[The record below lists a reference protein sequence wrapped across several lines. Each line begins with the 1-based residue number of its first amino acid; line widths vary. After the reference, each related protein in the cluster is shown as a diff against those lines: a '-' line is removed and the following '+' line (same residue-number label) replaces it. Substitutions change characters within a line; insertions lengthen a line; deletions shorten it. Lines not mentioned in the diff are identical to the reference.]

1 MKRKPYLMLSLTLA
15 LFSLN
20 SMAKDQEWP
29 EITEDGLHRVHD
41 AKLAVVYAEPGADL
55 GSYSKVMIS
64 EPSVAFKK
72 NWGRDLRSGSAS
84 KLSTS
89 SRVNTTK
96 IKKDLA
102 LEFETVFTD
111 KLTGGGYDVVTE
123 AGDDVLL
130 ISPSIVNLDINA
142 PQTSGAGRTN
152 QYVRS
157 AGEMTM
163 YLELYDSVTGD
174 LIAKAL
180 DRQVDRENNE
190 MMTWA
195 NSATNKAA
203 AERILNGWADILL
216 KALNEAKAYPIPA
229 APAAK

>member
-1 MKRKPYLMLSLTLA
+1 MKRITHLMLALTLVV
-15 LFSLN
+15 FSL
-20 SMAKDQEWP
+20 SSLAKEQEWP
-29 EITEDGLHRVHD
+29 EITEDGLQRVHD
-41 AKLAVVYAEPGADL
+41 ARLAVVYITPGADL
-55 GSYSKVMIS
+55 GVYGKVMIS

-72 NWGRDLRSGSAS
+72 NWDRDMRSRSAS

-96 IKKDLA
+96 IRKDLA
-102 LEFETVFTD
+102 QEFETVFTD
-111 KLTGGGYDVVTE
+111 KLSSGGYDVVTE

-130 ISPSIVNLDINA
+130 ISPAIVNLDINA

-157 AGEMTM
+157 AGEMTL

-180 DRQVDRENNE
+180 DRQVDREHNE
-190 MMTWA
+190 VMTWA
-195 NSATNKAA
+195 NSSTNKAA

-216 KALNEAKAYPIPA
+216 EALNEAKAYPNPE
-229 APAAK
+229 APASE

>member
-1 MKRKPYLMLSLTLA
+1 MKLKHFLTISLSLTLA
-15 LFSLN
+15 VFSLN

-41 AKLAVVYAEPGADL
+41 SKMAVVYAEPGADL
-55 GSYSKVMIS
+55 AGYTQVMIS
-64 EPSVAFKK
+64 EPTVAFKK
-72 NWGRDLRSGSAS
+72 NWERNLRSGSAS

-96 IKKDLA
+96 IKKEVA
-102 LEFETVFTD
+102 QEFSTVFTD
-111 KLTGGGYDVVTE
+111 KLTAGGYEVVTE
-123 AGDDVLL
+123 AGDTVLL
-130 ISPSIVNLDINA
+130 VTPAIINLVINA
-142 PQTSGAGRTN
+142 PETSGAGRTN

-157 AGEMTM
+157 AGEMTL
-163 YLELYDSVTGD
+163 YIELYDSVTGD

-180 DRQVDRENNE
+180 DQQVDRANNE

-203 AERILNGWADILL
+203 ADRILSDWADILL
-216 KALNEAKAYPIPA
+216 EALNEAKAHSIPA
-229 APAAK
+229 ESE

>member
-1 MKRKPYLMLSLTLA
+1 MKRITHLMLALTLVV
-15 LFSLN
+15 FSL
-20 SMAKDQEWP
+20 SSLAKEQEWP
-29 EITEDGLHRVHD
+29 EITEDGLQRVHD
-41 AKLAVVYAEPGADL
+41 ARLAVVYITPGADL
-55 GSYSKVMIS
+55 GVYGKVMIS

-72 NWGRDLRSGSAS
+72 NWDRDMRSRSAS

-96 IKKDLA
+96 IRKDLA
-102 LEFETVFTD
+102 QEFETVFTD
-111 KLTGGGYDVVTE
+111 KLSSGGYDVVTE

-130 ISPSIVNLDINA
+130 ISPAIVNLDINA

-157 AGEMTM
+157 AGEMTL

-180 DRQVDRENNE
+180 DRQVDREHNE
-190 MMTWA
+190 VMTWA
-195 NSATNKAA
+195 NSSTNKAA

-216 KALNEAKAYPIPA
+216 EALNEARAYPNPE
-229 APAAK
+229 APASE

>member
-1 MKRKPYLMLSLTLA
+1 MA
-15 LFSLN
+15 IFSLN

-41 AKLAVVYAEPGADL
+41 AELAVVYAEPGADL
-55 GSYSKVMIS
+55 AGYGKVMIS

-72 NWGRDLRSGSAS
+72 NWDRDMRSGSAS

-89 SRVNTTK
+89 SRVNTTR

-102 LEFETVFTD
+102 LAFETVFTD
-111 KLTGGGYDVVTE
+111 KLTSGGYEVVTE
-123 AGDDVLL
+123 AGDDVLQ
-130 ISPSIVNLDINA
+130 IRPSIVNLDINA

-157 AGEMTM
+157 AGEMTL
-163 YLELYDSVTGD
+163 YLELFDSSTGD

-216 KALNEAKAYPIPA
+216 EALNEAKAYPMAA
-229 APAAK
+229 APETE

>member
-1 MKRKPYLMLSLTLA
+1 MLGLSMA
-15 LFSLN
+15 IFSLN

-41 AKLAVVYAEPGADL
+41 AELAVVYAEPGADL
-55 GSYSKVMIS
+55 AGYGKVMIS

-72 NWGRDLRSGSAS
+72 NWDRDMRSGSAS

-89 SRVNTTK
+89 SRVNTTR

-102 LEFETVFTD
+102 LAFETVFTD
-111 KLTGGGYDVVTE
+111 KLTSGGYEVVTE
-123 AGDDVLL
+123 AGDDVLQ
-130 ISPSIVNLDINA
+130 IRPSIVNLDINA

-157 AGEMTM
+157 AGEMTL
-163 YLELYDSVTGD
+163 YLELFDSSTGD

-216 KALNEAKAYPIPA
+216 EALNEAKAYPMAA
-229 APAAK
+229 APETE